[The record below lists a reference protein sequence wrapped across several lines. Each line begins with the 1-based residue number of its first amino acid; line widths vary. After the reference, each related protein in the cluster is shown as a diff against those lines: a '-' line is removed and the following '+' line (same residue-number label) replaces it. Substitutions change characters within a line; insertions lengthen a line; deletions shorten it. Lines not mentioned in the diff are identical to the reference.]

1 MTNSAARLRPLLLL
15 STSLAVAILTGG
27 AMAETAADASG
38 TETVVVTGTR
48 VEGRS
53 KLDSLAPVDVVSPAE
68 IQNRGSTEFA
78 AALAE
83 SVPSLTFPRA
93 SVVDATD
100 SIRPATLR
108 GLSPDQT
115 LVLVNGLRQHASALV
130 NVNGSV
136 GRGAAAVDLNTI
148 PTAALE
154 TVEVL
159 RDGASAQYGSDAIAG
174 VVNLRLKQASSGGG
188 ASVTGGGYLTSVT
201 TARGQRDEQDGA
213 TVTVSA
219 WQGISLGGN
228 GFLTVTGE
236 YLHREPTGRS
246 DYDPRASANGRIT
259 ARIGDPQIDPQWS
272 FVANAGYDL
281 DADWQAYG
289 WVQYQDRQSKSAAF
303 PRLSDNVNNV
313 TAIYPSGFLPK
324 IAVASQDVSA
334 AGGVRG
340 TLLGWKSDFSVSY
353 GRNGLDFQT
362 LDTLNATYGAASP
375 TSFDDGSLIYDQIV
389 LDAAFS
395 RGFEV
400 GLAGPLNF
408 AWGLEE
414 RFENYAIE
422 AGQHESYD
430 RGPLGTNTSLA
441 GGAQGFVGFQ
451 PSNVVDKDRSNFAA
465 YVDLE
470 LPVTAQLTVDGAVR
484 FEHYSDF
491 GDTLTGKVSGRY
503 DFSPNFALRGSFS
516 TGFRAPSL
524 QQSYFTST
532 SSVIQTV
539 NSVTQV
545 VETGTFPSTS
555 AVATALGGQ
564 PLKAEKSK
572 NYSVGTVVRFGGFD
586 LTVDAYRIDIDNQI
600 VLSELINRSFS
611 AQVAALLDPHGI
623 QAARFFL
630 NGVASRT
637 RGVDVVGHYRVPA
650 DAFGE
655 FDFTLAGNYND
666 VAVTKV
672 PTNSA
677 VLNPVPTLFARQ
689 RILTL
694 TNGTPEYKV
703 TASTD
708 WTLDNFGATL
718 RATYYGDVLQPAST
732 ASGDYWTG
740 NKILFDLEAR
750 YQITDNV
757 GVAAGADNLLDTYPN
772 AVPASLNSNGVLGF
786 PYYSPFGF
794 NGRYV
799 YGRLNVKW

>member
-1 MTNSAARLRPLLLL
+1 MTHSTARSLLLL
-15 STSLAVAILTGG
+15 SSTL
-27 AMAETAADASG
+27 AMAGAALAAPAIDAAS
-38 TETVVVTGTR
+38 ETVVVTGTR
-48 VEGRS
+48 AEGRS
-53 KLDSLAPVDVVSPAE
+53 KLDTLAPVDVVAPAQ

-83 SVPSLTFPRA
+83 SVPSLNFPRSA
-93 SVVDATD
+93 LVDATD
-100 SIRPATLR
+100 TVRPATLR

-130 NVNGSV
+130 NLNGSV

-148 PTAALE
+148 PSAALE

-174 VVNLRLKQASSGGG
+174 VVNLRLKQANSGGG
-188 ASVTGGGYLTSVT
+188 ASVTGGAYLTTVT
-201 TARGQRDEQDGA
+201 TPRGERDEQDGA
-213 TVTVSA
+213 TMTVSA
-219 WQGISLGGN
+219 WQGFDLGGN

-236 YLHREPTGRS
+236 YLHREATGRS
-246 DYDPRASANGRIT
+246 DYDPRSAAHGAIT

-313 TAIYPSGFLPK
+313 TAIYPGGFLPK
-324 IAVASQDVSA
+324 IGVSA
-334 AGGVRG
+334 QDISSAGGVKG
-340 TLLGWKSDFSVSY
+340 TLLGWDANFSVTY
-353 GRNGLDFQT
+353 GRNALDFST
-362 LDTLNATYGAASP
+362 VDSLNATYGASSP

-395 RGFEV
+395 HKFDL

-414 RFENYAIE
+414 RFENYQIE
-422 AGQHESYD
+422 AGQHESWD
-430 RGPLGTNTSLA
+430 RGPLGTSTSLA

-451 PSNVVDKDRSNFAA
+451 PSNVVDQDRNNFAA
-465 YVDLE
+465 YIDLE
-470 LPVTAQLTVDGAVR
+470 LPITTELTVDGAVR
-484 FEHYSDF
+484 VGHYSDF
-491 GDTLTGKVSGRY
+491 GATVTGKVAARY
-503 DFSPNFALRGSFS
+503 DFNANFALRGSFS

-532 SSVIQTV
+532 SSVIQDGT
-539 NSVTQV
+539 V
-545 VETGTFPSTS
+545 VETGTFPATS
-555 AVATALGGQ
+555 PVAAALGGK
-564 PLKAEKSK
+564 PLKAETSK
-572 NYSVGTVVRFGGFD
+572 NYSVGAVFRLSGFD
-586 LTVDAYRIDIDNQI
+586 LTVDAYRIDIDDQI

-611 AQVAALLDPHGI
+611 TQVASLLDPLHV

-637 RGVDVVGHYRVPA
+637 RGIDAVGHYHLPA

-672 PTNSA
+672 PTNSS

-694 TNGTPEYKV
+694 SNGTPEYKI
-703 TASTD
+703 TASAD
-708 WTLDNFGATL
+708 WSLDKFGATL

-740 NKILFDLEAR
+740 NKLLIDFETR

-757 GVAAGADNLLDTYPN
+757 GIAAGADNLLDTYPN
-772 AVPASLNSNGVLGF
+772 AVPLSLNSNGVLGF

>member
-1 MTNSAARLRPLLLL
+1 MTHFSARSLFLL
-15 STSLAVAILTGG
+15 STALALTGTAVAAPALD
-27 AMAETAADASG
+27 AAAG
-38 TETVVVTGTR
+38 ETVVVTGTR
-48 VEGRS
+48 AEGRS
-53 KLDSLAPVDVVSPAE
+53 KLETLAPVDVVSTAE

-78 AALAE
+78 TALAE
-83 SVPSLTFPRA
+83 TVPSLNFPRA
-93 SVVDATD
+93 ALVDGTD
-100 SIRPATLR
+100 AIRPATLR

-130 NVNGSV
+130 NLNGSV

-148 PTAALE
+148 PSAALE

-174 VVNLRLKQASSGGG
+174 VVNLRLKEASSGGG
-188 ASVTGGGYLTSVT
+188 ASITGGEYVTSVK
-201 TARGQRDEQDGA
+201 TARGERDEQDGA
-213 TVTVSA
+213 TITVSA
-219 WQGISLGGN
+219 WQGFSLGGN
-228 GFLTVTGE
+228 GFLTLTGE
-236 YLHREPTGRS
+236 YLHRAATGRS
-246 DYDPRASANGRIT
+246 DYDPRATAGGRIT

-303 PRLSDNVNNV
+303 PRLSDNANNV
-313 TAIYPSGFLPK
+313 TAIYPDGFLPK
-324 IAVASQDVSA
+324 IGLSSQDVSA
-334 AGGVRG
+334 AGGVKG
-340 TLLGWKSDFSVSY
+340 TLLGWKTNFSVTY
-353 GRNGLDFQT
+353 GRNGLDFST
-362 LDTLNATYGAASP
+362 VDSLNATYGASSP
-375 TSFDDGSLIYDQIV
+375 TRFNDGSLTYEQIV

-395 RGFEV
+395 REFEI
-400 GLAGPLNF
+400 GTAGPLNV
-408 AWGLEE
+408 AWGLEQ
-414 RFENYAIE
+414 RFENYKIE
-422 AGQHESYD
+422 PGQHESWD

-451 PSNVVDKDRSNFAA
+451 PSNAVDQDRNNFAA

-470 LPVTAQLTVDGAVR
+470 LPVTTELTVGGALRV
-484 FEHYSDF
+484 EHYSDF
-491 GDTLTGKVSGRY
+491 GDKVTGKVSARY
-503 DFSPNFALRGSFS
+503 DFNPNFALRGSFQ

-532 SSVIQTV
+532 SSIIQDGA
-539 NSVTQV
+539 V
-545 VETGTFPSTS
+545 VETGTFPATS
-555 AVATALGGQ
+555 PVAAALGGKA
-564 PLKAEKSK
+564 LKPEKSK
-572 NYSVGTVVRFGGFD
+572 NYSVGAVVRFGGFD
-586 LTVDAYRIDIDNQI
+586 LTVDAYRIDIDDQI

-611 AQVAALLDPHGI
+611 TQVASLLDPLHV

-637 RGVDVVGHYRVPA
+637 RGIDAVGHYRLPA
-650 DAFGE
+650 DVYGD

-672 PTNSA
+672 PTNSS

-689 RILTL
+689 RLLTL
-694 TNGTPEYKV
+694 SNGTPEYKV
-703 TASTD
+703 TATTD
-708 WTLDNFGATL
+708 WSLDKFGATL

-740 NKILFDLEAR
+740 NKLLVDLETR
-750 YQITDNV
+750 YQVTDNV
-757 GVAAGADNLLDTYPN
+757 GVAVGADNLLDTYPN
-772 AVPASLNSNGVLGF
+772 AVPLTLNSNGVLGF

>member
-1 MTNSAARLRPLLLL
+1 MTISSLRLRPLLLL
-15 STSLAVAILTGG
+15 STSLAVTLLTGQ
-27 AMAETAADASG
+27 AIADVVADAPG
-38 TETVVVTGTR
+38 TETVIVTGTH
-48 VEGRS
+48 VAGRS
-53 KLDSLAPVDVVSPAE
+53 KLDTLAPVDVVAPAE
-68 IQNRGSTEFA
+68 LQNRGSTEFA

-100 SIRPATLR
+100 SVRPAILR
-108 GLSPDQT
+108 GLSPDET

-130 NVNGSV
+130 NINGSV

-148 PTAALE
+148 PTDALE
-154 TVEVL
+154 SVEVL

-188 ASVTGGGYLTSVT
+188 ASITGGVYPTSVK
-201 TARGQRDEQDGA
+201 TARGSRDELDGA

-246 DYDPRASANGRIT
+246 DYDPRTSANGKIT

-281 DADWQAYG
+281 DADWQVYG

-303 PRLSDNVNNV
+303 PRLYDNTNNV
-313 TAIYPSGFLPK
+313 TAIYPNGFLPK
-324 IAVASQDVSA
+324 IAVGTQDVST
-334 AGGVRG
+334 AGGLRG
-340 TLLGWKSDFSVSY
+340 TVLGWKADFSVTY
-353 GRNGLDFQT
+353 GRNALDFST
-362 LDTLNATYGAASP
+362 LDSLNATYGASSP
-375 TSFDDGSLIYDQIV
+375 TTFNDGSLIYNQTV

-395 RGFEV
+395 RGFDV

-414 RFENYAIE
+414 RFENYQIE
-422 AGQHESYD
+422 AGQPESYD
-430 RGPLGTNTSLA
+430 RGPLGSNTSLA

-470 LPVTAQLTVDGAVR
+470 LPVTTALTVDGAVR

-491 GDTLTGKVSGRY
+491 GDTLTGKISGRY

-532 SSVIQTV
+532 SSVIQ
-539 NSVTQV
+539 NGAV

-555 AVATALGGQ
+555 AVAVALGGK

-611 AQVAALLDPHGI
+611 TQVASLLDPLGI

-637 RGVDVVGHYRVPA
+637 RGIDAVGHYKLPA

-655 FDFTLAGNYND
+655 FDFTLAANYND

-672 PTNSA
+672 PTNSS
-677 VLNPVPTLFARQ
+677 VLSPVPTLFARQ

-708 WTLDNFGATL
+708 WSLDKFGATF

-740 NKILFDLEAR
+740 NKILFDLETR

-757 GVAAGADNLLDTYPN
+757 GIAAGADNILDTYPT

>member
-1 MTNSAARLRPLLLL
+1 MTTLRPFLLL
-15 STSLAVAILTGG
+15 STSVAAAILAGE
-27 AMAETAADASG
+27 AMAATPAIDAAASG
-38 TETVVVTGTR
+38 TETVVITGTR
-48 VEGRS
+48 TEGRS
-53 KLDSLAPVDVVSPAE
+53 KLDTLAPVDVVAPAE

-83 SVPSLTFPRA
+83 SVPSLNFPRA
-93 SVVDATD
+93 AEVDATD
-100 SIRPATLR
+100 SVRPATLR
-108 GLSPDQT
+108 GLSPDET

-130 NVNGSV
+130 NINGSV

-174 VVNLRLKQASSGGG
+174 VVNLRLKQANSGGG
-188 ASVTGGGYLTSVT
+188 ATITGGGYRTDYT
-201 TARGQRDEQDGA
+201 TARGGHDASDGG
-213 TVTVSA
+213 TVTASV
-219 WQGISLGGN
+219 WQGFSLGGD
-228 GFLTVTGE
+228 GFLTLTGE
-236 YLHREPTGRS
+236 YLHRGSTGRS
-246 DYDPRASANGRIT
+246 DFDPRAAANGQVT
-259 ARIGDPQIDPQWS
+259 ARMGDPQIDPQWT

-281 DADWQAYG
+281 ADGWQVYG
-289 WVQYQDRQSKSAAF
+289 WAQYQDRNSKSAAF

-313 TAIYPSGFLPK
+313 AAIYPNGFLPK
-324 IAVASQDVSA
+324 IGVASQDVSA

-340 TLLGWKSDFSVSY
+340 SLLGWKTDVSVSY
-353 GRNGLDFQT
+353 GRNALDFST
-362 LDTLNATYGAASP
+362 LNSLNATYGSASP
-375 TSFDDGSLIYDQIV
+375 TNFDDGSLIYDQIV

-395 RGFEV
+395 RGFDI

-414 RFENYAIE
+414 RFENYQIE
-422 AGQHESYD
+422 AGQHESWD
-430 RGPLGTNTSLA
+430 RGPLGSNTGLA

-451 PSNVVDKDRSNFAA
+451 PSNVVDQDRNNFAA
-465 YVDLE
+465 YLDLE
-470 LPVTAQLTVDGAVR
+470 LALTTQFTVDGAVR

-491 GDTLTGKVSGRY
+491 GDTVTGKVSARY
-503 DFSPNFALRGSFS
+503 DFTPNFALRGSFS

-532 SSVIQTV
+532 SSVIQDGA
-539 NSVTQV
+539 V
-545 VETGTFPSTS
+545 VETGTFPATS
-555 AVATALGGQ
+555 PVAAALGGK

-572 NYSVGTVVRFGGFD
+572 NYSAGAVFRLGDFD
-586 LTVDAYRIDIDNQI
+586 LTVDAYRIDIDDQI

-611 AQVAALLDPHGI
+611 AQVASLLDPLHV

-637 RGVDVVGHYRVPA
+637 RGIDAVGHYKLPA

-672 PTNSA
+672 PTNSS

-694 TNGTPEYKV
+694 TNGAPEYKV
-703 TASTD
+703 TAATD
-708 WTLDNFGATL
+708 WNLDKFGATL

-732 ASGDYWTG
+732 AAGDYWTG
-740 NKILFDLEAR
+740 NKLIFDLEAR
-750 YQITDNV
+750 YRVNDHL
-757 GVAAGADNLLDTYPN
+757 GVAAGADNILDTYPT
-772 AVPASLNSNGVLGF
+772 ATPAALNSNGVLGF

-799 YGRLNVKW
+799 YARLNVNW

>member
-1 MTNSAARLRPLLLL
+1 MTISSLRLRPLLLL
-15 STSLAVAILTGG
+15 STSFAVVFLTGQ
-27 AMAETAADASG
+27 AMADAAADASG
-38 TETVVVTGTR
+38 TETVIVTGTR
-48 VEGRS
+48 VAGRS
-53 KLDSLAPVDVVSPAE
+53 KLDTLAPVDVVAPAE
-68 IQNRGSTEFA
+68 LQNRGSTEFA

-83 SVPSLTFPRA
+83 SIPSLTFPRA

-100 SIRPATLR
+100 SIRPAILR
-108 GLSPDQT
+108 GLSPDET

-130 NVNGSV
+130 NLNGSV

-148 PTAALE
+148 PTDALE
-154 TVEVL
+154 SVEVL

-188 ASVTGGGYLTSVT
+188 ASVTGGGYLTTVK
-201 TARGQRDEQDGA
+201 TASDNRDVEDGA

-219 WQGISLGGN
+219 WQGFSLGGN

-236 YLHREPTGRS
+236 YLHRDSTGRS
-246 DYDPRASANGRIT
+246 DIDPRPTAHGQVT

-272 FVANAGYDL
+272 LVANAGYDL

-289 WVQYQDRQSKSAAF
+289 WVQYQDRKSKSAAF

-313 TAIYPSGFLPK
+313 TAIYPNGFLPE
-324 IAVASQDVSA
+324 IGVSSQDVSA
-334 AGGVRG
+334 AGGVKG
-340 TLLGWKSDFSVSY
+340 TLLGWKADFSVSY
-353 GRNGLDFQT
+353 GRNALDFET
-362 LDTLNATYGAASP
+362 LDTLNATYGSASP
-375 TSFDDGSLIYDQIV
+375 TNFNDGSLIYDQLV

-395 RGFEV
+395 RGFDI

-414 RFENYAIE
+414 RRESYQIE

-430 RGPLGTNTSLA
+430 RGPLGTNTGLA

-451 PSNVVDKDRSNFAA
+451 PSNVVDQDRNNFAA
-465 YVDLE
+465 YIDLE
-470 LPVTAQLTVDGAVR
+470 LPITTALTVDGAVR
-484 FEHYSDF
+484 YEHYSDF

-503 DFSPNFALRGSFS
+503 DFTPNFALRGSFS

-532 SSVIQTV
+532 SSVIQDGA
-539 NSVTQV
+539 V
-545 VETGTFPSTS
+545 VETGTFPATS
-555 AVATALGGQ
+555 PVAVALGGK

-586 LTVDAYRIDIDNQI
+586 LTVDAYRIDIDDQI
-600 VLSELINRSFS
+600 VLSELINRTFS
-611 AQVAALLDPHGI
+611 TQVASLLDPLHV

-637 RGVDVVGHYRVPA
+637 RGIDAVGHYQLPT
-650 DAFGE
+650 DAYGK
-655 FDFTLAGNYND
+655 FDFTLAANYND
-666 VAVTKV
+666 AAVTKV
-672 PTNSA
+672 PTNSS

-708 WTLDNFGATL
+708 WTLDRFGATL
-718 RATYYGDVLQPAST
+718 RATYYGDVLQAAST

-740 NKILFDLEAR
+740 NKIVVDLETR

-757 GVAAGADNLLDTYPN
+757 GVAVGADNLLDTYPT
-772 AVPASLNSNGVLGF
+772 AVPAALSSNGVLGF

>member
-1 MTNSAARLRPLLLL
+1 MTQSSARSLLLL
-15 STSLAVAILTGG
+15 STALALVG
-27 AMAETAADASG
+27 TASAAPALDAAAS
-38 TETVVVTGTR
+38 ETVVVTGTR
-48 VEGRS
+48 TEGRS
-53 KLDSLAPVDVVSPAE
+53 KLETLAPVDVVSTAE

-83 SVPSLTFPRA
+83 TVPSLNFPRSA
-93 SVVDATD
+93 LVDGTD
-100 SIRPATLR
+100 AIRPATLR

-130 NVNGSV
+130 NLNGSV

-148 PTAALE
+148 PSAALE

-174 VVNLRLKQASSGGG
+174 VVNLRLKEASSGGG
-188 ASVTGGGYLTSVT
+188 ASITGGEYVTSVK
-201 TARGQRDEQDGA
+201 TARGERDEQDGA
-213 TVTVSA
+213 TITVSA
-219 WQGISLGGN
+219 WQGFSLGGN
-228 GFLTVTGE
+228 GFLTLTGE
-236 YLHREPTGRS
+236 YLHREATGRS
-246 DYDPRASANGRIT
+246 DYDPRAAAGGRIT

-272 FVANAGYDL
+272 FVANAGYDI

-313 TAIYPSGFLPK
+313 TAIYPDGFLPK
-324 IAVASQDVSA
+324 IGVSSQDVSA
-334 AGGVRG
+334 AGGVKG
-340 TLLGWKSDFSVSY
+340 TLLGWKTNFSVTY
-353 GRNGLDFQT
+353 GRNALDFST
-362 LDTLNATYGAASP
+362 VNSLNATYGASSP
-375 TSFDDGSLIYDQIV
+375 TNFNDGSLIYDQIV

-395 RGFEV
+395 REFEI
-400 GLAGPLNF
+400 GLAGPLNV

-414 RFENYAIE
+414 RFENYKIE

-430 RGPLGTNTSLA
+430 RGPLGSDTTKA

-451 PSNVVDKDRSNFAA
+451 PSNAVDRDRNNFAA

-470 LPVTAQLTVDGAVR
+470 APVTTELTVGGALRV
-484 FEHYSDF
+484 EHYSDF
-491 GDTLTGKVSGRY
+491 GDKVTGKVSARY
-503 DFSPNFALRGSFS
+503 DFSPNFALRGSFQ

-532 SSVIQTV
+532 SSVIQTTGGT
-539 NSVTQV
+539 STV
-545 VETGTFPSTS
+545 VETGTFPATS
-555 AVATALGGQ
+555 PIATALGGKA
-564 PLKAEKSK
+564 LKPEKSK
-572 NYSVGTVVRFGGFD
+572 NYSVGAVVRFGGFD
-586 LTVDAYRIDIDNQI
+586 LTVDAYRIDIDDQI

-611 AQVAALLDPHGI
+611 PQVASLLDPLHV

-637 RGVDVVGHYRVPA
+637 RGIDAVGHYHLPA
-650 DAFGE
+650 DAFGD
-655 FDFTLAGNYND
+655 FDFTLAANYND

-672 PTNSA
+672 PTNSS

-694 TNGTPEYKV
+694 SNGTPEYKV
-703 TASTD
+703 TATTD
-708 WTLDNFGATL
+708 WNLDKFGATL

-740 NKILFDLEAR
+740 NKLLIDLETR
-750 YQITDNV
+750 YQVTDNV
-757 GVAAGADNLLDTYPN
+757 GVAVGADNLLDTYPN
-772 AVPASLNSNGVLGF
+772 AVPLALNSNGVLGF

>member
-1 MTNSAARLRPLLLL
+1 MTASTSARFRSLLLA
-15 STSLAVAILTGG
+15 SASLTAALVAVAD
-27 AMAETAADASG
+27 AAAAAENI
-38 TETVVVTGTR
+38 ETVVVTGTR
-48 VEGRS
+48 AANRS
-53 KLDSLAPVDVVSPAE
+53 KLDTLAPVDVVTTADLE
-68 IQNRGSTEFA
+68 NRGSTEFA

-130 NVNGSV
+130 NINGSV

-148 PTAALE
+148 PTDALE

-188 ASVTGGGYLTSVT
+188 ASLTGGVYTTSYT
-201 TARGQRDEQDGA
+201 TARGNHDATDGD
-213 TVTVSA
+213 TITVSA
-219 WQGISLGGN
+219 WQGISLGDHGY
-228 GFLTVTGE
+228 LTVTGE
-236 YLHREPTGRS
+236 YLHRAPTGRS
-246 DYDPRASANGRIT
+246 DYDPRAAAGGQVT
-259 ARIGDPQIDPQWS
+259 ARIGDPSVDPQWS
-272 FVANAGYDL
+272 LFANAGYDI
-281 DADWQAYG
+281 ADGWQIYG
-289 WVQYQDRQSKSAAF
+289 WAGYQDRQSKSAAF

-313 TAIYPSGFLPK
+313 LSLYPNGFLPK
-324 IAVASQDVSA
+324 IAVASSDLTT

-340 TLLGWKSDFSVSY
+340 EIAGWKADFSVSY

-362 LDTLNATYGAASP
+362 LDTLNATYGSSSP
-375 TSFDDGSLIYDQIV
+375 TKFNDGSLIYDQIV

-395 RGFEV
+395 RSFDA
-400 GLAGPLNF
+400 GLAAPLTF

-414 RFENYAIE
+414 RFENYTIE
-422 AGQHESYD
+422 AGQHDSYD
-430 RGPLGTNTSLA
+430 RGPLGSNTALA

-451 PSNVVDKDRSNFAA
+451 PSNVIDKDRSNFAA

-470 LPVTAQLTVDGAVR
+470 VPLTEALTVDGAVR

-491 GDTLTGKVSGRY
+491 GDTVTGKISGRY
-503 DFSPNFALRGSFS
+503 DFTPNFALRGSVS

-539 NSVTQV
+539 GSVTQV
-545 VETGTFPSTS
+545 VETGTFPATS
-555 AVATALGGQ
+555 AVATALGAK

-572 NYSVGTVVRFGGFD
+572 NYSVGAVFRIADLD
-586 LTVDAYRIDIDNQI
+586 LTVDAYRIDINDQI

-611 AQVAALLDPHGI
+611 AQVAALLDPYGV

-630 NGVASRT
+630 NGVSSRT
-637 RGVDVVGHYRVPA
+637 RGIDVVGHYRLPA
-650 DAFGE
+650 EAWGA

-666 VAVTKV
+666 VAITKV
-672 PTNSA
+672 PANSA

-689 RILTL
+689 RILTI

-703 TASTD
+703 VAATD
-708 WTLDNFGATL
+708 WRLDKLSATL

-740 NKILFDLEAR
+740 NKLIVDLETR
-750 YQITDNV
+750 YQITDHV
-757 GVAAGADNLLDTYPN
+757 GVAFGADNLLDTYPT
-772 AVPASLNSNGVLGF
+772 AVPLALNSNGVLGF

>member
-1 MTNSAARLRPLLLL
+1 MNSSLRPLLLL
-15 STSLAVAILTGG
+15 STALAA
-27 AMAETAADASG
+27 AMLSPASAATPAVDAVASG
-38 TETVVVTGTR
+38 TETVVITGTR
-48 VEGRS
+48 TEGRS
-53 KLDSLAPVDVVSPAE
+53 KLDTLAPVDVVAPAE
-68 IQNRGSTEFA
+68 IQNRGSTEFG

-83 SVPSLTFPRA
+83 SIPSLNFPRA
-93 SVVDATD
+93 ALVDGTD
-100 SIRPATLR
+100 AVRPATLR

-130 NVNGSV
+130 NLNGSV
-136 GRGAAAVDLNTI
+136 GRGSAAVDLNTI

-174 VVNLRLKQASSGGG
+174 VVNLRLKEAKSGGG
-188 ASVTGGGYLTSVT
+188 ASITGGGYRTNYT
-201 TARGQRDEQDGA
+201 TARGGHDATDGG
-213 TVTVSA
+213 TVTASV
-219 WQGISLGGN
+219 WQGFSLGDN

-236 YLHREPTGRS
+236 YLHRGSTGRS
-246 DYDPRASANGRIT
+246 DFDPRAAANGKVT
-259 ARIGDPQIDPQWS
+259 ARIGDPQIDPQWT
-272 FVANAGYDL
+272 FIANAGYDVA
-281 DADWQAYG
+281 ADWQVYG
-289 WVQYQDRQSKSAAF
+289 WAQYQDRKSKSAAF

-313 TAIYPSGFLPK
+313 AAIYPSGFLPK
-324 IAVASQDVSA
+324 IGVHSQDVSV
-334 AGGVRG
+334 AGGMRG
-340 TLLGWKSDFSVSY
+340 DILGWKSDFSVTY
-353 GRNGLDFQT
+353 GRNGLDFST
-362 LDTLNATYGAASP
+362 LDSLNATYGAASP
-375 TSFDDGSLIYDQIV
+375 TRFNDGSLIYSQTV

-395 RGFEV
+395 RGFEI
-400 GLAGPLNF
+400 GTAGPLNV
-408 AWGLEE
+408 AWGLEG
-414 RFENYAIE
+414 RFENYEIQ
-422 AGQHESYD
+422 AGQHESWD
-430 RGPLGTNTSLA
+430 RGPLGSNTSLS

-465 YVDLE
+465 YLDLE
-470 LPVTAQLTVDGAVR
+470 LPLTSQLTIDGAVR
-484 FEHYSDF
+484 YEHYSDF
-491 GDTLTGKVSGRY
+491 GDTVTGKVSGRY
-503 DFSPNFALRGSFS
+503 DITPNFALRGSFS

-532 SSVIQTV
+532 SSV
-539 NSVTQV
+539 
-545 VETGTFPSTS
+545 VETGTFPATS
-555 AVATALGGQ
+555 AVATALGGK

-586 LTVDAYRIDIDNQI
+586 LTVDAYRIDIDDQI

-611 AQVAALLDPHGI
+611 TQVASLLDPQGI

-630 NGVASRT
+630 NGVSSRT
-637 RGVDVVGHYRVPA
+637 RGVDVVGHYKLPA
-650 DAFGE
+650 DTFGE

-703 TASTD
+703 TGSTD
-708 WTLDNFGATL
+708 WSLDKFGATL

-740 NKILFDLEAR
+740 NKLIFDLESR
-750 YQITDNV
+750 YQINDHV
-757 GVAAGADNLLDTYPN
+757 GIAAGADNILDTYPT
-772 AVPASLNSNGVLGF
+772 ATPLALNSNGVLGF

>member
-1 MTNSAARLRPLLLL
+1 MTTLRPLLLL
-15 STSLAVAILTGG
+15 STSFAAVLLSSQT
-27 AMAETAADASG
+27 MAAVLDTA
-38 TETVVVTGTR
+38 ETVVVTGTR
-48 VEGRS
+48 TEGRS
-53 KLDSLAPVDVVSPAE
+53 KLDTLAPVDVVAPAE

-78 AALAE
+78 AALAA
-83 SVPSLTFPRA
+83 SVPSLNFPRSA
-93 SVVDATD
+93 LVDATD
-100 SIRPATLR
+100 SVRPATLR

-130 NVNGSV
+130 NLNGSV

-148 PTAALE
+148 PGAALE
-154 TVEVL
+154 SVEVL
-159 RDGASAQYGSDAIAG
+159 RDGAAAQYGSDAIAG
-174 VVNLRLKQASSGGG
+174 VVNLRLKQANSGGG
-188 ASVTGGGYLTSVT
+188 ASITGGGYRTEYT
-201 TARGQRDEQDGA
+201 TARGSHDATDGG

-219 WQGISLGGN
+219 WQGFALGDS

-236 YLHREPTGRS
+236 YLHRGSTGRS
-246 DYDPRASANGRIT
+246 DYDPRAAANGKVT
-259 ARIGDPQIDPQWS
+259 ARIGDPQIDPQWT
-272 FVANAGYDL
+272 FLANAGYDL
-281 DADWQAYG
+281 DADWQVYG
-289 WVQYQDRQSKSAAF
+289 WAQYQDRKSKSAAF

-313 TAIYPSGFLPK
+313 KAIYPDGFLPK
-324 IAVASQDVSA
+324 IGVASQDFSA

-340 TLLGWKSDFSVSY
+340 NVLGWKADFSVSY
-353 GRNGLDFQT
+353 GRNALDFST
-362 LDTLNATYGAASP
+362 LDSLNATYGATSP
-375 TSFDDGSLIYDQIV
+375 TRFDDGGLVYDQIV

-395 RGFEV
+395 RGFEI

-408 AWGLEE
+408 AWGLEQ
-414 RFENYAIE
+414 RFENYQIK
-422 AGQHESYD
+422 AGQHESWD

-451 PSNVVDKDRSNFAA
+451 PSNVVDQDRNNFAA

-470 LPVTAQLTVDGAVR
+470 LPLTTQLTVDGALR

-491 GDTLTGKVSGRY
+491 GDTVTGKISGRY
-503 DFSPNFALRGSFS
+503 DFTPNLALRGSFS

-532 SSVIQTV
+532 SSVIQDGA
-539 NSVTQV
+539 V
-545 VETGTFPSTS
+545 VETGTFPATS
-555 AVATALGGQ
+555 PVASALGGK

-572 NYSVGTVVRFGGFD
+572 NYSVGAVVRLGGFD
-586 LTVDAYRIDIDNQI
+586 LTVDAYRIDIKDQI

-611 AQVAALLDPHGI
+611 TQVASLLDPLHV

-630 NGVASRT
+630 NGVSSRT
-637 RGVDVVGHYRVPA
+637 RGIDVVGHYHLPA

-672 PTNSA
+672 PTNSS

-689 RILTL
+689 RVLTL
-694 TNGTPEYKV
+694 SNGTPQYKV
-703 TASTD
+703 TAATD
-708 WTLDNFGATL
+708 WSLDKFGATL
-718 RATYYGDVLQPAST
+718 RATYYGDVLHPAST

-740 NKILFDLEAR
+740 NKLIFDLEGR
-750 YQITDNV
+750 YQINDHV
-757 GVAAGADNLLDTYPN
+757 GIAAGADNILDTYPT
-772 AVPASLNSNGVLGF
+772 ATPLALNSNGVLGY